1 MQEIEAMTKTKYIY
15 RHIARLTVEAETPL
29 AVGTGK
35 ASDILTDAPVAK
47 DVNGLPYIPATSIAG
62 VIRHA
67 MGYADKAEDNI
78 FGDLGRTD
86 DDSGHGSDIIFTDAV
101 MVGKDGKALD
111 GIQNIEWD
119 DKFYQPFHDLPIR
132 QHVRIDDKGTAENNG
147 KFDNEVVYKGT
158 RFVFEI
164 ELVSNTDDKRH
175 ITKAIEKLCDCTLRI
190 GGGTR
195 KGYGNIKVV
204 KCMQADLNLTKP
216 EDLAKYLKKSSSL
229 AEDWD
234 GFTET
239 TTPDSSAHSG
249 WTHYK
254 LTLSPMDFFMFG
266 SGMGDSEGDA
276 DNVYASE
283 LVVEWDKKDK
293 PSFGRFKHVLIPG
306 SSVKGALAHR
316 TAYHYNKIKG
326 NFAENYKGEEKRKE
340 ITGSNNKAVAD
351 IFGKADD
358 NNSTRGRLLI
368 DDILQGQV
376 KTDAD
381 AESEEKAAPISKTF
395 FHNKIDQFTG
405 GTIDGALFQEKVVYG
420 KGAIYELNI
429 YVEGIEGSKDSA
441 LADDDI
447 KKAFE
452 QSLRD
457 ICTGL
462 LPLGGITNRGNGIFT
477 GTATKD
483 NKPLWTE

>member
-1 MQEIEAMTKTKYIY
+1 MTKTRYTC

-35 ASDILTDAPVAK
+35 GSDILTDAPVAK

-62 VIRHA
+62 VLRHA
-67 MGYADKAEDNI
+67 MGYTEDKADGNP
-78 FGDLGRTD
+78 FGYISKSDD
-86 DDSGHGSDIIFTDAV
+86 KDDSGHGSDIIFTDAV

-111 GIQNIEWD
+111 GIQNINWD
-119 DKFYQPFHDLPIR
+119 DDFYRYFQDLPVR
-132 QHVRIDDKGTAENNG
+132 QHVRINDKGTAEDNG

-164 ELVSNTDDKRH
+164 ELMSDKDDKGSANKH
-175 ITKAIEKLCDCTLRI
+175 ITDAINRLYDSTLRI

-195 KGYGNIKVV
+195 KGYGKLKVV
-204 KCMQADLNLTKP
+204 ECRQASLNLTKP
-216 EDLAKYLKKSSSL
+216 EYLAKYLKKSSSL

-234 GFTET
+234 GFAE
-239 TTPDSSAHSG
+239 DVEIKQSGHSG

-254 LTLSPMDFFMFG
+254 LKLSPVDFFMFG

-283 LVVEWDKKDK
+283 PVINWSGIDGT
-293 PSFGRFKHVLIPG
+293 PSFDGNRRVLIPG
-306 SSVKGALAHR
+306 SSVKGAIAHR
-316 TAYHYNKIKG
+316 TAYHYNKIKKR
-326 NFAENYKGEEKRKE
+326 FAGKQDPEE
-340 ITGSNNKAVAD
+340 ITGSKNEAVAE
-351 IFGKADD
+351 IFGKADGD
-358 NNSTRGRLLI
+358 YFTRGHLLI
-368 DDILQGQV
+368 DDVLKGQ
-376 KTDAD
+376 AQ
-381 AESEEKAAPISKTF
+381 AKTF

-405 GTIDGALFQEKVVYG
+405 GTMDGALFQEKV
-420 KGAIYELNI
+420 IYDKDTEYTFDI
-429 YVEGIEGSKDSA
+429 YVENSA
-441 LADDDI
+441 LNDEDVKD
-447 KKAFE
+447 AFE

-477 GTATKD
+477 GVVTK
-483 NKPLWTE
+483 NSEPLWEDQKK